1 MYDNNEIERQDDMN
15 NTKIYEEAEIR
26 SQKGMD
32 AVLNYINE
40 CKKNNEPVN
49 WDTYDK
55 VYKEASQSEITDNDR
70 EKYKW
75 NGETK

>member
-40 CKKNNEPVN
+40 CKKNNEPVD

>member
-1 MYDNNEIERQDDMN
+1 MN

-40 CKKNNEPVN
+40 CKKNNEPVD

-75 NGETK
+75 TGETK